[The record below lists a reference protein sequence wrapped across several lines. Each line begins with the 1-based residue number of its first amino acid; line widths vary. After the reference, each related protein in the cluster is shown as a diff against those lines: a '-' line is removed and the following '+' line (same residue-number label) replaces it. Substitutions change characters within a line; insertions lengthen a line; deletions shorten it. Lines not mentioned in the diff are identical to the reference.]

1 MTSRHL
7 QKYGTILS
15 AISLDIVILSRHAIV
30 NLKVNRNA
38 LVETSTLLK
47 SGIIL
52 SVIPSHRDSF
62 LSRYYRVT
70 CACYINN

>member
-1 MTSRHL
+1 MKVKTLRHL
-7 QKYGTILS
+7 EKYGIILS

-30 NLKVNRNA
+30 NLIVNRNA

-52 SVIPSHRDSF
+52 SVISPRIVILSYRD
-62 LSRYYRVT
+62 
-70 CACYINN
+70 IIG